1 MAFNIDSTNKA
12 GFDQGV
18 WVDFMGSNL
27 LIASTSNISYQR
39 LLTRLQ
45 QPHRRK
51 IDKGTLDPSIMKELL
66 CKGLSE
72 GILLDWKNVI
82 DGKGEVVEYSTKLA
96 HAALMNNEDL
106 RDFVID
112 TGANY
117 DNFKIEAVEDAVKS

>member
-1 MAFNIDSTNKA
+1 MFNIDSANKA

-18 WVDFMGSNL
+18 WQDFMGSKFL
-27 LIASTSNISYQR
+27 VASTSNISYQR

-72 GILLDWKNVI
+72 GILLDWKDVI
-82 DGKGEVVEYSTKLA
+82 DKSGKSVEYSTKTA
-96 HAALMNNEDL
+96 YKVLMGNEDL
-106 RDFVID
+106 RDFIID
-112 TGANY
+112 VGANY